1 VPGPM
6 KRHRVAGALSLCLV
20 AAPGPSVAADAVVAA
35 SNPAQGE
42 SIILRVKLN
51 TEDRGDLFV
60 ERTPDRDF
68 LVKVQDL
75 KAMGFREPPGKVVMV
90 DGEPHISLR
99 SIPGVTFRF
108 NDKQLTLDITAPPQ
122 LFATQSFTVE
132 DQRRRAVIVPNNN
145 SLFVNYA
152 LSGVQGESTPSGIDF
167 AGELGWRRDGWLLL
181 TDGSTVRDLQGRQKF
196 VRLMSSW
203 QKDDRTDLRRT
214 VIGDFYTPTREF
226 SNGVN
231 VGGISIS
238 KLYGLNPYYI
248 QYPMQSVSG
257 NVALPSQLEVYV
269 DGQRVR
275 TEQLR
280 PGEFQ
285 LNDILAYGGAH
296 NVQLLVRDAFG
307 RVQTLNYSFY
317 FSDQPLRE
325 GLHEYSYN
333 VGAIRRDY
341 GLRSNAYGPAA
352 FSMFHRYG
360 FSSAV
365 TLGFRAEGTRQL
377 LNAGPLATLVLGSA
391 GVAGLAAAASSI
403 DGQRG
408 ASALASYNFQVRD
421 WAFGASLRRDWRS
434 FATLGDPPLV
444 TNRKYEG
451 NVTASYHFPQSGT
464 VSLSHSFLST
474 RDGFV
479 ASAATPSQ
487 PFSVSVLER
496 RRVSS
501 VTYSTPVF
509 SGKAVVTS
517 SLSHIN
523 DVTRGSRNE
532 AFVGV
537 NIFLDRDYTVA
548 TSVRADRS
556 VDSESF
562 QFIKRQPIGEGLG
575 YTITADRS
583 ADPTGHS
590 LRLDSSVQYNAPA
603 AIWRAEATR
612 DRSTLGLVT
621 NDLRAS
627 VAGSI
632 ALVDGTAAAGRPVTG
647 SFGIV
652 QVGDLPGVGVL
663 VNGERIGQTDASGK
677 LFVPTLSAYVDND
690 VSIAAETVPIEYSM
704 SELSRKMSPWYRG
717 GTLIDFQMKKLQAF
731 TGMLRF
737 AGADGTKPVEF
748 AEVRFESLAGAQP
761 FQTGRGGE
769 FYIEDLKPGTYRAA
783 TQAQGKPCVF
793 DLVVPASKEI
803 FVDLGNVMC
812 RPQP

>member
-1 VPGPM
+1 M
-6 KRHRVAGALSLCLV
+6 KRHKVECALSLCLV
-20 AAPGPSVAADAVVAA
+20 AAAPVPAAAADTMIAA

-42 SIILRVKLN
+42 SIVLRATLN

-68 LVKVQDL
+68 LVKIQDL
-75 KAMGFREPPGKVVMV
+75 KAMGLREPPGKVVMV
-90 DGEPHISLR
+90 DGEPYISLR
-99 SIPGVTFRF
+99 SMPGVTFRF
-108 NDKQLTLDITAPPQ
+108 NEKQLTLDITAPPQ
-122 LFATQSFTVE
+122 LFTAQSFTVE
-132 DQRRRAVIVPNNN
+132 EQRRRAVIVPDNN

-152 LSGVQGESTPSGIDF
+152 LSAVDGGSSASGLDF
-167 AGELGWRRDGWLLL
+167 AGELGWRSHGWLLL
-181 TDGSTVRDLQGRQKF
+181 TDGSTVRDESGRHKF

-203 QKDDRTDLRRT
+203 QKDDRADLRRT

-231 VGGISIS
+231 IGGISIS

-257 NVALPSQLEVYV
+257 NVALPSQVDVYI

-296 NVQLLVRDAFG
+296 NVQLVVRDAFG

-317 FSDQPLRE
+317 FSDQPLRK
-325 GLHEYSYN
+325 GLNEYSYN
-333 VGAIRRDY
+333 VGAIRRNY
-341 GLRSNAYGPAA
+341 GMRSNEYGPAA
-352 FSMFHRYG
+352 FSLFHRYG
-360 FSSAV
+360 FSDAV
-365 TLGFRAEGTRQL
+365 TLGLRAEGTRAL
-377 LNAGPLATLVLGSA
+377 LNAGPLATVVLGSA
-391 GVAGLAAAASSI
+391 GVASMAAAASSI
-403 DGQRG
+403 EGQRG
-408 ASALASYNFQVRD
+408 AAALFSYNFQVRD

-434 FATLGDPPLV
+434 FATLGDPPV
-444 TNRKYEG
+444 ITNRRYEG
-451 NVTASYHFPQSGT
+451 SVTGSYHFPQSGT
-464 VSLSHSFLST
+464 ASVSHSFLST

-487 PFSVSVLER
+487 PYSVSVLER

-501 VTYSTPVF
+501 LTYSVPVY

-517 SLSHIN
+517 SLSHIK
-523 DVTRGSRNE
+523 DVARGSRNE

-537 NIFLDRDYTVA
+537 NFFLDRDHTVA

-556 VDSESF
+556 VDAESL

-575 YTITADRS
+575 YTMTADRS
-583 ADPTGHS
+583 ADPSGHS

-603 AIWRAEATR
+603 AILRAQVTR
-612 DRSTLGLVT
+612 DRSTQGVVT
-621 NDLRAS
+621 DTLQAS
-627 VAGSI
+627 VAGSV
-632 ALVDGTAAAGRPVTG
+632 ALVDGTPAVGRPVTG

-652 QVGDLPGVGVL
+652 QVGDLPGVAVL
-663 VNGERIGQTDASGK
+663 VNGERIGQTDASGR

-690 VSIAAETVPIEYSM
+690 VSIASETVPIEYSM

-731 TGMLRF
+731 TGMLRS
-737 AGADGTKPVEF
+737 AGAGGTKPVEF
-748 AEVRFESLAGAQP
+748 AEVRMDSALGVQP

-769 FYIEDLKPGTYRAA
+769 FYLEDLKPGTYRAA
-783 TQAQGKPCVF
+783 AQVEGKPCVF
-793 DLVVPASKEI
+793 DLVVPVSKET
-803 FVDLGNVMC
+803 FVELGTVVC